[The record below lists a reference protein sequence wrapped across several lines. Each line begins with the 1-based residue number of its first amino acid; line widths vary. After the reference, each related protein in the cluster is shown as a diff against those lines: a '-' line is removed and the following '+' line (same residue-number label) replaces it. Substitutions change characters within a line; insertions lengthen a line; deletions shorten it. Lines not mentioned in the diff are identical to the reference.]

1 VYKDVMMFDQKCEGW
16 GVK

>member
-1 VYKDVMMFDQKCEGW
+1 MMFDQKCEGW